1 MDVWSIGCIVYTLL
15 FGRPPFETS
24 TLKETYS
31 RIRKCEYKLPTNAS
45 KPASTIIKKMLQF
58 NPQARPTVES
68 LISSEFMT
76 NGFHPKE
83 LPVSC
88 LTMAPRLDISG
99 KPKEKSP
106 RKPLIEVNIDNPG
119 VLNAGGS
126 KSPNPRQSTVMAA
139 GKIHSNKTQE
149 TRCRSNLKKIQS
161 QLAKLLENDPA
172 KENMH
177 FGDDATD
184 PASTPFVWI
193 SKWVDYSDKY
203 GFGYQLSDESVGVMF
218 NDKSKIIQLP
228 DGSNVHYIEKD
239 GTEHYHSHNNF
250 PENLEKKM
258 KLLMYFGRY
267 MNEHLLK
274 AGEEAC
280 GRECDT
286 LSRVPYLYQWMRS
299 TSGVLMTL
307 TNGTLQINFLD
318 HNKIILCPHMAAV
331 THIDVEKNFRTF
343 KFSTIEENGCSQSL
357 AKCLSYAHE
366 KINTILSTGTT
377 ATTTTN

>member
-1 MDVWSIGCIVYTLL
+1 MYTLL

-24 TLKETYS
+24 SLKETYS
-31 RIRKCEYKLPTNAS
+31 RIRKCEYNLPSNVS
-45 KPASTIIKKMLQF
+45 KSASTIIKKMLQF

-83 LPVSC
+83 LPISC

-106 RKPLIEVNIDNPG
+106 RKPLIEVNTDNPG
-119 VLNAGGS
+119 VLIPGSS

-139 GKIHSNKTQE
+139 GKIHSNKSQE
-149 TRCRSNLKKIQS
+149 ALCRGNLKKIQS
-161 QLAKLLENDPA
+161 QLAKVLEKDPA
-172 KENMH
+172 KENIL
-177 FGDDATD
+177 FGDDTTD
-184 PASTPFVWI
+184 PAATPFVWI

-343 KFSTIEENGCSQSL
+343 KLDTITKYGCSPTL
-357 AKCLSYAHE
+357 AKCLSYAQE
-366 KINTILSTGTT
+366 KINTILSSGTT
-377 ATTTTN
+377 TTTTN